1 MRSKRRKSKEFTN
14 DVMVKINGNVKKS
27 GQINIGASK
36 LKKPLQGNFSSSTLD
51 ILKKLKQKKNAAPIL
66 NQDIKIDEFTEDETS
81 KSSESVTPTPKFSAK
96 TQELLNEIELES
108 KLSDKSKAFRGISG
122 TSNNGLTMIE
132 KHQDLLS
139 VTRKLVMPAQFRAL
153 IQMSKYIDTALNFL
167 KNRRMNTGASIS
179 SQNQNATH
187 TGQTFISFNA
197 VKDSVAMTQ
206 GKTLSLK

>member
-1 MRSKRRKSKEFTN
+1 MSKEFTN
-14 DVMVKINGNVKKS
+14 DAMVKINGNVKKN

-51 ILKKLKQKKNAAPIL
+51 ILKKLKQKKNVAPIL

-81 KSSESVTPTPKFSAK
+81 KSSESVTPTPKFSVK

-122 TSNNGLTMIE
+122 ASNNGLTMIE

-179 SQNQNATH
+179 SNNQNAAH

>member
-1 MRSKRRKSKEFTN
+1 
-14 DVMVKINGNVKKS
+14 V
-27 GQINIGASK
+27 
-36 LKKPLQGNFSSSTLD
+36 
-51 ILKKLKQKKNAAPIL
+51 APIL

-122 TSNNGLTMIE
+122 ASNNGLTMIE

-153 IQMSKYIDTALNFL
+153 I
-167 KNRRMNTGASIS
+167 
-179 SQNQNATH
+179 
-187 TGQTFISFNA
+187 
-197 VKDSVAMTQ
+197 
-206 GKTLSLK
+206 

>member
-1 MRSKRRKSKEFTN
+1 MSKEFTN
-14 DVMVKINGNVKKS
+14 DAMVKINGNVKKN

-51 ILKKLKQKKNAAPIL
+51 ILKKLKQKKNVAPIL

-122 TSNNGLTMIE
+122 ASNNGLTMIE

-179 SQNQNATH
+179 SNNQNAAH

>member
-1 MRSKRRKSKEFTN
+1 MSKEFTN
-14 DVMVKINGNVKKS
+14 DAMVKINGNVKKN

-51 ILKKLKQKKNAAPIL
+51 ILKKLKQKKNVAPIL

-81 KSSESVTPTPKFSAK
+81 KSSESITPTPKFSAK

-122 TSNNGLTMIE
+122 ASNNGLTMIE

-179 SQNQNATH
+179 SNNQNAAH

>member
-1 MRSKRRKSKEFTN
+1 M
-14 DVMVKINGNVKKS
+14 
-27 GQINIGASK
+27 
-36 LKKPLQGNFSSSTLD
+36 
-51 ILKKLKQKKNAAPIL
+51 

-153 IQMSKYIDTALNFL
+153 I
-167 KNRRMNTGASIS
+167 
-179 SQNQNATH
+179 
-187 TGQTFISFNA
+187 
-197 VKDSVAMTQ
+197 
-206 GKTLSLK
+206 